1 MVEVMK
7 IMATSFKRSHALL
20 HSVPL
25 TLKQATVNPSLHQ
38 RLLDTPRQVWA
49 SLLWGH
55 CSFLLGPG
63 AYKVLFVPA
72 KSLFPQSCVSS
83 GGTMVGLMAT
93 SSKRAYAIHT
103 QVYCTQS
110 SCPCGWPVLARTFAG
125 DTHTQLW
132 LSLSL
137 CSISGSWC
145 AQGVFEPSEC
155 LWCIRGLIL
164 NTISPLLPS
173 CWGFSFALGH
183 GVSFFGGIQHSPVD
197 GCSAVSCSFGVLA
210 GEDEHTPF
218 YCAILHPWKECNPKE
233 FPIPKKSNAKECS
246 NYHTITVISHASKVM
261 LKILQARLQQYVNH
275 ELPDVQAGFRKGR
288 GTRDQIANIHW
299 IIEKAREFQ
308 KNNLFLLY

>member
-25 TLKQATVNPSLHQ
+25 TLKQAMVDPHLHQ
-38 RLLDTPRQVWA
+38 RLLDMPSQVWA

-55 CSFLLGPG
+55 CSFLLAPCVH
-63 AYKVLFVPA
+63 KLLFVPS
-72 KSLFPQSCVSS
+72 KRPVLRS
-83 GGTMVGLMAT
+83 GGSMVGLMVT

-110 SCPCGWPVLARTFAG
+110 SCPCGRPLLAHTFTG

-137 CSISGSWC
+137 CGISESWC

-155 LWCIRGLIL
+155 LWWVRGLIL

-173 CWGFSFALGH
+173 CWGFSFALGR
-183 GVSFFGGIQHSPVD
+183 GVSYFGGIQHSPVN
-197 GCSAVSCSFGVLA
+197 GCSSVSCSFGVLA
-210 GEDEHTPF
+210 GEDEHTSF
-218 YCAILHPWKECNPKE
+218 YSAILCHWKGCNPKE
-233 FPIPKKSNAKECS
+233 FPIPKKGNAKECS
-246 NYHTITVISHASKVM
+246 NYHTITVI
-261 LKILQARLQQYVNH
+261 
-275 ELPDVQAGFRKGR
+275 
-288 GTRDQIANIHW
+288 
-299 IIEKAREFQ
+299 
-308 KNNLFLLY
+308 